1 MDGGAI
7 RALKLFEDICGGN
20 FLQNSAVITTMWD
33 KYPGSHK
40 EHIEREQ
47 ELMNEYWHNCLKV
60 RLGQKDARLVD
71 ELASGEEINLGPGSG
86 RTHPGV
92 VGGAMYM
99 RSDNKKSTFNCII
112 RRIMKRNP
120 GMPQLQRELEEQ
132 LSLHETTAGKGLN
145 EALIQAQKKK
155 IDLRRISRIGH
166 SREMIGEELP
176 PREIAAEMSLNRP
189 PEGMQAPIE
198 GVNNLHTASQTT
210 KKGPGQPILPKGL
223 GEKSSLNE
231 KLVRKEPNTAP
242 PTPTHD
248 KHHMHDR
255 RASEIGRQPGGGLP
269 PSETAARPRLKRQ
282 PEKIE
287 NLKCQK
293 HPHRSSH
300 AEQTAHSNGER
311 ETVTEGE
318 ETPAQTAEAEHER
331 KRSGPAAKSQVRSL
345 SALSY
350 HTAPI

>member
-33 KYPGSHK
+33 KYPGSRE
-40 EHIEREQ
+40 EHIKREQ

-60 RLGQKDARLVD
+60 RLGQKDTRLVD
-71 ELASGEEINLGPGSG
+71 ELASGEEINLGPGSWG
-86 RTHPGV
+86 THPGV

-112 RRIMKRNP
+112 RRIIKKNP

-132 LSLHETTAGKGLN
+132 LSLRETTAGKGLH
-145 EALIQAQKKK
+145 EARIQAQKKK
-155 IDLRRISRIGH
+155 EKINLRPISR
-166 SREMIGEELP
+166 IGEELP
-176 PREIAAEMSLNRP
+176 PREIAAEMSPNRP

-210 KKGPGQPILPKGL
+210 KRGPGKPILPEGL
-223 GEKSSLNE
+223 GEESSLNE

-255 RASEIGRQPGGGLP
+255 RPSEIGRQPGEELP
-269 PSETAARPRLKRQ
+269 PSETAAGPRLKRQ
-282 PEKIE
+282 HEKIE
-287 NLKCQK
+287 NLKCRK
-293 HPHRSSH
+293 HSHRSSH

-311 ETVTEGE
+311 ETVSEGE

-331 KRSGPAAKSQVRSL
+331 KHSGPAAKSQVRSL

-350 HTAPI
+350 HSAPL